1 VNLYVPSTAVWKSA
15 GVSLAMETNFPEGDS
30 ATLKLTVE
38 KPKPFTVSLRRPSW
52 AGAGFQLK
60 VNGKVINNGSKPGT
74 YVDVKRTWKTGD
86 TIALVL
92 PKALH
97 IEGLA
102 DNANRAALMWGPLV
116 LAGDLGPERR
126 GAPLDPIPSFVTEEK
141 PVTEWLQPVR
151 DQLGMFHSVQV
162 GRVTDGTEKEMEF
175 VPFYRLHRRMYSLYW
190 DLYTRDAWK
199 KKLAELEAEQTRIRK
214 LEAATVA
221 FAQPGDIE
229 KERAANQQGEDTSLD
244 RSQGR
249 PGRRSKKW
257 FSYDLAIDP
266 SKPSIMVVT
275 YNTDERGKRDAEI
288 IVDGMRVG
296 QQSIERSPNGSA
308 VGRFFD
314 VEYTLPAELIKGK
327 KQVTIKFQ
335 AVGGNETP
343 TVFGVR
349 VIRAD

>member
-1 VNLYVPSTAVWKSA
+1 
-15 GVSLAMETNFPEGDS
+15 M
-30 ATLKLTVE
+30 
-38 KPKPFTVSLRRPSW
+38 
-52 AGAGFQLK
+52 K
-60 VNGKVINNGSKPGT
+60 VNGKVTNNVSKPGT
-74 YVDVKRTWKTGD
+74 YLDLKRTWKTGD

-97 IEGLA
+97 VEGLA
-102 DNANRAALMWGPLV
+102 DNENRAALMWGPLV

-126 GAPLDPIPSFVTEEK
+126 GAPLEPIPSFVTEEM

-151 DQLGMFHSVQV
+151 DQPGVFHSVQV

-190 DLYTRDAWK
+190 DLYTSDSWK
-199 KKLAELEAEQTRIRK
+199 KKLAEVEAEQTRLRK

-221 FAQPGDIE
+221 IAQPGDPE
-229 KERAANQQGEDTSLD
+229 KERAVNQQGEETSLD

-257 FSYDLAIDP
+257 FSYDLVIDP
-266 SKPSIMVVT
+266 TKPNILVVT
-275 YNTDERGKRDAEI
+275 YNTDERGKRDVEI
-288 IVDGMRVG
+288 VVDGVRVG

-314 VEYTLPAELIKGK
+314 VEYNLPIELIRAK
-327 KQVTIKFQ
+327 KQVTVRFH

-349 VIRAD
+349 TIKAN